1 MTDRPS
7 EKGQLRIISQ
17 NLQPDYARHLVLA
30 QASANFET
38 FFDSGLAIEDALQS
52 RILSK
57 GESSNPP
64 KAKPCAYSGNTN
76 ALFGSGTYS
85 NTATSGTNTSAS
97 YTTNHIA
104 NVNQVQSPQNNR
116 PRGQPRSFSAIE
128 APLSSVLEK
137 LVKSGHL
144 KPLDPTPLPKNPS
157 QASKPTFTVPI
168 IRELAILQIPVSIF
182 DM

>member
-57 GESSNPP
+57 D
-64 KAKPCAYSGNTN
+64 SGNTN